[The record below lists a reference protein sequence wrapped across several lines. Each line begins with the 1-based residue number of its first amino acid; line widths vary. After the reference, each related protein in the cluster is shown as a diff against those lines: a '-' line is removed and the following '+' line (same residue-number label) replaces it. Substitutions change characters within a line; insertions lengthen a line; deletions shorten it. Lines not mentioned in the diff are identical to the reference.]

1 LPIDPSTAFV
11 SYARED
17 REFVLRLAKDLK
29 AKGAKIWMDRLD
41 IRLGQRWD
49 TEVETAV
56 EQCGCM
62 VVVLSPAAV
71 ASEKVKNE
79 FMVALDEGK
88 VVIPALIRECRVPLQ
103 LRRLQYADFRADY
116 DIGLTDLAA
125 SLCGEQQPN
134 ADTIALT
141 EQQAPSVSER
151 EKLRELERRA
161 HEGDPAAM
169 WQLGNVYEFDQKP
182 SDKLQAMNWYRKS
195 AEAGDTTGMYYLAC
209 IFDGSSNSDW
219 NAEAVELYRKAAE
232 AGIGGAAYFL
242 GQKYEL
248 GNGVTQDLGEARKL
262 YSSSRMDS
270 AAEALKRVDSKLA
283 EKRRQLAAIHAGYPR
298 AFLESGLGHTHLL
311 YADVISELRSSFAM
325 IRHSHKIDY
334 PDELK

>member
-1 LPIDPSTAFV
+1 MPIDPSTAFV

-17 REFVLRLAKDLK
+17 REFVLRLAKDDLK

-161 HEGDPAAM
+161 ESGDDAAM
-169 WQLGNVYEFDQKP
+169 LELGD
-182 SDKLQAMNWYRKS
+182 L
-195 AEAGDTTGMYYLAC
+195 
-209 IFDGSSNSDW
+209 
-219 NAEAVELYRKAAE
+219 
-232 AGIGGAAYFL
+232 AYF
-242 GQKYEL
+242 KD
-248 GNGVTQDLGEARKL
+248 GVAGFDVARAIAW
-262 YSSSRMDS
+262 YPQG
-270 AAEALKRVDSKLA
+270 
-283 EKRRQLAAIHAGYPR
+283 RR
-298 AFLESGLGHTHLL
+298 SGKC
-311 YADVISELRSSFAM
+311 D
-325 IRHSHKIDY
+325 RHV
-334 PDELK
+334 